1 VPENNSNPVLA
12 KSPAALTLG
21 FGILALLLVVF
32 WDGLA
37 LMASWWEREE
47 YNHGYL
53 IPLVALYLLWLRADD
68 LRNADLKGSWTG
80 LIFIAGGLFGL
91 VLGELSSIYTI
102 IQYAFLLTLF
112 GVIVACIGWR
122 GFRIVWVPFV
132 YLIFMIPLPNFLY
145 FNLSSELQLIS
156 SQLGVA
162 VIRLFGISVFL
173 EGNVIDLGIYQLQ
186 VAEACNGLRYLFP
199 LMSFGFLLGALYNGP
214 WWHRAI
220 IFLSSIPL
228 TIFMNSFRIG
238 VIGVLVEN
246 FGIEQAEGFLH
257 YFEGWIV
264 FMACVALMFLIMAIL
279 ARLQG
284 QKLMQVFA
292 LDVPPTEHLAYLLP
306 RKVNPQFIASLAALG
321 LGLVIAFSLQTR
333 QDLIPERDDFSTFPL
348 RIADWRGRDQ
358 FVEQVYL
365 NTLKTDDYLMADF
378 NRSSDP
384 GPVNLW
390 VAYYANQRKGRSVH
404 SPKACLPGGGW
415 RMESLKNHRIPDVGP
430 DGKGMTVNRAVIAKG
445 DSVQVVYYWFVE
457 RGRIQTNEYM
467 VKWYIF
473 WDALTR
479 NRTDGALVRLTT
491 FVGDRANLPEADAR
505 LEAFAQAID
514 PQLTYYLP
522 QWDATFEDGD
532 SRFAALGTE

>member
-1 VPENNSNPVLA
+1 MNSLTDRRSEKLAPVLVVV
-12 KSPAALTLG
+12 T
-21 FGILALLLVVF
+21 GILLLSVF

-37 LMASWWEREE
+37 TMFKWWEKDE

-53 IPLVALYLLWLRADD
+53 IPVVALYLLWLRADE
-68 LRNADLKGSWTG
+68 LRSTDLKGSWSG
-80 LIFIAGGLFGL
+80 LLFIAGGLFGL
-91 VLGELSSIYTI
+91 VLGELSAIYTI

-112 GVIVACIGWR
+112 GVIVTLIGWK
-122 GFRIVWVPFV
+122 GLRIVWVPFV

-156 SQLGVA
+156 SQIGVA
-162 VIRLFGISVFL
+162 VIRLFGISVYL

-264 FMACVALMFLIMAIL
+264 FMACVALMFLIMTLL

-284 QKLMQVFA
+284 KKLMQVFE
-292 LDVPPTEHLAYLLP
+292 LDVPPTKHLAYLLP
-306 RKVNPQFIASLAALG
+306 SKVNPQFIASLAALG
-321 LGLVIAFSLQTR
+321 VGLVIAFSLQTR
-333 QDLIPERDDFSTFPL
+333 EDLIPQRDDFSSFPL

-358 FVEQVYL
+358 YVEQVYL
-365 NTLKTDDYLMADF
+365 DTLKTDDYLMADF
-378 NRSSDP
+378 NRSGEP

-390 VAYYANQRKGRSVH
+390 IAYYAEQRKGRSVH

-415 RMESLKNHRIPDVGP
+415 RVESLKNHTIPNVGP
-430 DGKGMTVNRAVIAKG
+430 EGQGITVNRAVVAKG
-445 DSVQVVYYWFVE
+445 DSAQLVYYWFVE
-457 RGRIQTNEYM
+457 RGRVQTNEYM

-514 PQLTYYLP
+514 PQLAYYLP
-522 QWDATFEDGD
+522 QWDATYEKGG
-532 SRFAALGTE
+532 SQVAAIEGL